1 VASALARR
9 SGRSL
14 LLLHVLAPTPL
25 FGRGRIRTAELVRFA
40 LGQRRAAET
49 VLAEQAS
56 VLRGP
61 GLRVAWLVRSGSAHQ
76 EIVAAASKVR
86 ASLIVIGI
94 GPRRLSHVFLGSTAE
109 RVIAR
114 ALCPVL
120 TVPARAPTAAPSSR
134 HRRRRTRAA
143 AA

>member
-1 VASALARR
+1 M
-9 SGRSL
+9 
-14 LLLHVLAPTPL
+14 PL
-25 FGRGRIRTAELVRFA
+25 FGRGRIKTAELVRIA
-40 LGQRRAAET
+40 LGRRRAAE
-49 VLAEQAS
+49 AS
-56 VLRGP
+56 LTERVSALRGH
-61 GLRVAWLVRSGSAHQ
+61 GLRVAWLVRSGSAHR
-76 EIVAAASKVR
+76 EIVAPASKVR

-120 TVPARAPTAAPSSR
+120 TVPARAPRAAGSFR
-134 HRRRRTRAA
+134 HRHRQTRAA